1 MDTIRKLRFSLKEG
15 EKSFS
20 SRVKLLRDGS
30 DRNELEFNLGKLHMI
45 KSVLGVIDDDDYG
58 SWLEIEGFEFGKGDD

>member
-1 MDTIRKLRFSLKEG
+1 MDTIRKLRLSLKEG

-20 SRVKLLRDGS
+20 SRVKLLRYGS
-30 DRNELEFNLGKLHMI
+30 DRDELEYNLGKLHMI

-58 SWLEIEGFEFGKGDD
+58 SWLEIGGVEFGKGDD